1 MAFVRR
7 DASGNSDIWILDLE
21 RNIPE
26 RLTSN
31 AADDDAPVFSPDG
44 RYVAFTS
51 TRTGSG
57 DLYRRAADGS
67 GDDELLLQSGPR
79 KVPTGFSPDGSLL
92 LFNQSVP
99 ETGADIWALPMD
111 APRTPVPVLVTRS
124 LEGYA
129 TFSPD
134 GKWIAYCSGE
144 AGEGDQV
151 YVSPYPTNGW
161 RTRLSTTYGASPL
174 WSANGRAVLFGTPD
188 GTVKRTELSFTEGT
202 IRPSLPTPLVR
213 APSLF
218 GHLSFALDR
227 SAVRVLSPTPLSSN
241 ESLTITVNWPALL
254 ANR

>member
-1 MAFVRR
+1 
-7 DASGNSDIWILDLE
+7 
-21 RNIPE
+21 
-26 RLTSN
+26 LTSN

-67 GDDELLLQSGPR
+67 GDDELLFESNTR

-99 ETGADIWALPMD
+99 ETGADMWSLPLKD
-111 APRTPVPVLVTRS
+111 PRTPVPVLVTWS

-129 TFSPD
+129 SFSPD

-151 YVSPYPTNGW
+151 YVSPYPTNGS
-161 RTRLSTTYGASPL
+161 RVPLSTAYRASPL
-174 WSANGRAVLFGTPD
+174 WNATGRAVLFGTPD
-188 GTVKRTELSFTEGT
+188 DWE
-202 IRPSLPTPLVR
+202 P
-213 APSLF
+213 
-218 GHLSFALDR
+218 
-227 SAVRVLSPTPLSSN
+227 
-241 ESLTITVNWPALL
+241 
-254 ANR
+254 